1 MELAQHVVGLP
12 RDLLEP
18 GHRRRDRPDQAFRA
32 AGQTGGGLLDLLQQA
47 QLAGRARAGTR
58 GAVVVVAAGAFV
70 AAIPPLVIFVAVAP
84 GAVPDGPVPH
94 GTGPD
99 GAGMGVHL
107 GLAGALAR
115 AHAVAFLFGHV
126 GEARGKRAVA
136 ARSLPAR
143 GGIVAVARPVR
154 RPVGIA
160 VGFVVAA
167 AHQIGDL
174 ADRQHTA
181 CGDRRRRDRRAAPKQ
196 KARRQRRVRLG
207 RHAIARHVAVRQ
219 RPLRGIGRGAVGFL
233 RPVNRRAKALVVG
246 AAVTRRRAC
255 GQAGGCAGR
264 AVGIVVGPVGH
275 GRVLSC
281 FGAHRES
288 CALAR
293 CSGGET
299 RQGRGMF
306 PPGRVGT
313 RLWARGPAGLGEG
326 RCGRDGPARP
336 PVPLSARLPQ
346 RSSRFASGV
355 PAAP

>member
-1 MELAQHVVGLP
+1 
-12 RDLLEP
+12 
-18 GHRRRDRPDQAFRA
+18 
-32 AGQTGGGLLDLLQQA
+32 
-47 QLAGRARAGTR
+47 
-58 GAVVVVAAGAFV
+58 
-70 AAIPPLVIFVAVAP
+70 
-84 GAVPDGPVPH
+84 
-94 GTGPD
+94 
-99 GAGMGVHL
+99 MGVHF
-107 GLAGALAR
+107 GLAGALAS

-126 GEARGKRAVA
+126 GEAWGKRAVA

-154 RPVGIA
+154 RPVGVAI
-160 VGFVVAA
+160 GFVVAA

-174 ADRQHTA
+174 ADGQHTA
-181 CGDRRRRDRRAAPKQ
+181 GGDRRRRDRRAAPKQ
-196 KARRQRRVRLG
+196 QARRQRRVRLG
-207 RHAIARHVAVRQ
+207 RHAVARHVAVRQ
-219 RPLRGIGRGAVGFL
+219 RPLRRIGRGAVGFL
-233 RPVNRRAKALVVG
+233 RPVDRRAKALVVG
-246 AAVTRRRAC
+246 AAVTRRRAR
-255 GQAGGCAGR
+255 GWARGWAGRCAGR

-275 GRVLSC
+275 GHDLSC
-281 FGAHRES
+281 FGAHKES